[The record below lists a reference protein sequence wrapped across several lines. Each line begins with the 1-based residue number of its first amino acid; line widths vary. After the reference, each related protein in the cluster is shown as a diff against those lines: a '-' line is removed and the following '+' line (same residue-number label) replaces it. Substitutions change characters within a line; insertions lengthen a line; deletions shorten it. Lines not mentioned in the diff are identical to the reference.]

1 MMKVIKILS
10 FVILFA
16 LLTLITQIGGVIFLV
31 SIATF
36 QLFKKRIR
44 HWFTNALVFVLLFF
58 SIYLTSI
65 FTLVPFIAERFG
77 RVPLPLNEMNS
88 LRPTTRLTFF
98 LCRNYVR
105 PELRTLTYDISREM
119 NNNFPGTKTNYLE
132 ANFPFMN
139 KFPLFPHLS
148 HSDGKKLDLSFY
160 YLDKQ
165 SGLESDQIPSFI
177 GYGVCEE
184 PTPSEENMPAYCD
197 QKGYWQYDLLTKIV
211 SQKSKVKFELDAK
224 RTKAIINLFCDQRLI
239 GMVFVEPHLK
249 ARMGLASKKI
259 KFHGCQAVRHDDH
272 LHVQLR

>member
-10 FVILFA
+10 FVILIA
-16 LLTLITQIGGVIFLV
+16 LLTLITQVGGVIFLI

-77 RVPLPLNEMNS
+77 RVPLSLNEMNS

-105 PELRTLTYDISREM
+105 PELRTLTYEIAREM
-119 NNNFPGTKTNYLE
+119 NNNFPRTKTNYLE
-132 ANFPFMN
+132 ANFPFIN

-165 SGLESDQIPSFI
+165 SGLESDQVPSSI

-184 PTPSEENMPAYCD
+184 PKPNEENMPSFCE
-197 QKGYWQYDLLTKIV
+197 QNGYWQYNLLTKIV
-211 SQKSKVKFELDAK
+211 SQKSKGKFEFDAK
-224 RTKAIINLFCDQRLI
+224 RTKAITNLFCDQSLI
-239 GMVFVEPHLK
+239 GMVFIEPHLK
-249 ARMGLASKKI
+249 ARLRLTSKKI
-259 KFHGCQAVRHDDH
+259 RFHGCQAVRHDDH